1 MAEKKRYDT
10 AAVEEKRGAS
20 EKPLGHQISKEAQ
33 KTSRRFLTNEQKPGR
48 RSILELRG
56 LGKEIW
62 EGADAQEHVES
73 LRKEWDQGMFK
84 EHERV
89 VLTADTCGDEGEQ
102 LRSGDVGVVVHIHA
116 GGEAYVVEF
125 VALDG
130 DTAAIATVL
139 PSQIRPV
146 TGADLTFALADPPG
160 NRRGPHPRPHYR
172 HYRLNAATH
181 ILRKFA

>member
-1 MAEKKRYDT
+1 MAKNKLNRAKHDST
-10 AAVEEKRGAS
+10 AVVEEKREAS
-20 EKPLGHQISKEAQ
+20 EKPLEPQVSKEAQ
-33 KTSRRFLTNEQKPGR
+33 KASRKFLTHEQKPGK

-62 EGADAQEHVES
+62 EDVDAQEHVEG

-89 VLTADTCGDEGEQ
+89 VLTTDICGDEGEQ

-130 DTAAIATVL
+130 VTAAIATVL
-139 PSQIRPV
+139 PSQARPV
-146 TGADLTFALADPPG
+146 TGADLTHA
-160 NRRGPHPRPHYR
+160 R
-172 HYRLNAATH
+172 T
-181 ILRKFA
+181 IEITV

>member
-1 MAEKKRYDT
+1 MTENKRYY
-10 AAVEEKRGAS
+10 AAAGEEKRGAS
-20 EKPLGHQISKEAQ
+20 EKPLGSQVSKEAQ
-33 KTSRRFLTNEQKPGR
+33 KASRKFLTNEQKPGK

-62 EGADAQEHVES
+62 EGVDAQEHVEG

-89 VLTADTCGDEGEQ
+89 VLTADICGDEGEQ
-102 LRSGDVGVVVHIHA
+102 LRSGDVGVVIHIHA

-130 DTAAIATVL
+130 GTAAIATVL
-139 PSQIRPV
+139 PSQARPV
-146 TGADLTFALADPPG
+146 TSADLTHARTIDI
-160 NRRGPHPRPHYR
+160 
-172 HYRLNAATH
+172 TV
-181 ILRKFA
+181 